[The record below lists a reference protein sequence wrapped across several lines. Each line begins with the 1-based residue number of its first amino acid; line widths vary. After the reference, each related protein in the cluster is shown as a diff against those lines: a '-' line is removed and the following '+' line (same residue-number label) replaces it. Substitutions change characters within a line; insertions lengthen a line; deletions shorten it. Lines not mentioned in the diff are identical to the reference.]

1 MKQVELRAESRQVT
15 GKKVRHLR
23 SRALIPAVMYGPDT
37 PITNIQ
43 ANERDLVKV
52 LSQAGETALITMF
65 LDDGP
70 NPTTVLARD
79 VQHDALS
86 GKLLHVDFYQ
96 VRLTEM
102 VRTTPRLEFVGEA
115 PVVQSAHAVLIH
127 NMNSIDVECLPTDL
141 VDTIVVDLSGLTSL
155 DQGILVRDLPVPPGV
170 TVLADPEDV
179 VVSVVA
185 TRTFE
190 EEEAAAAAAAAAPE
204 AEEEAEE
211 ED

>member
-1 MKQVELRAESRQVT
+1 MKQVELRADSRQVT

-23 SRALIPAVMYGPDT
+23 ARALIPAVMYGPDT

-52 LSQAGETALITMF
+52 LAQAGETALINLLVDDAPKPTM
-65 LDDGP
+65 
-70 NPTTVLARD
+70 VLARD
-79 VQHDALS
+79 VQRDALT
-86 GKLLHVDFYQ
+86 GGVLHVDFYQ
-96 VRLTEM
+96 VRLTEK

-127 NMNSIDVECLPTDL
+127 NMNSVEVECLPTDL
-141 VDTIVVDLSGLTSL
+141 VDTILVDLSQLTSL
-155 DQGILVRDLPVPPGV
+155 EHGILVRDLPVPPGV

-185 TRTFE
+185 TRSFE
-190 EEEAAAAAAAAAPE
+190 EEEAAAAAAAAPK